1 MAMTKFRNKGIK
13 FLAQLLRR
21 KRITLLIIL
30 DDSPQ
35 IIYWMLF
42 KTTQSIKIFTA
53 LCVYENNLLALQIY
67 DENLVL

>member
-1 MAMTKFRNKGIK
+1 MAKFRNKGIE

-42 KTTQSIKIFTA
+42 KTTQSINIFTA